1 MQLQFEDKFRDD
13 RRGPVTVAPTIRSG
27 VDLVRLKLRP
37 LRHSLDYVRPRVLR
51 IGVTGLARSG
61 KTVLLT
67 SLAAALLAPHRGGL
81 SGRIR
86 QVRLSPS
93 GAESLP
99 RFEYE
104 RHLAA
109 LAADPPRWPE
119 RTNSVSLLALDLEIV
134 SPPLPARR
142 VRLELLD
149 YPGEWLLD
157 LPLLG
162 QTFESWSA
170 TVLSRLQRPALAEA
184 TRDFLGFAHGL
195 PASAPADERL
205 AEAGHRLY
213 GTMLQRLRELG
224 LSMLQP
230 GRFLMPA
237 PGPAPPWLCFFP
249 SAAGAG
255 GDGTLQALLRRRY
268 DAYVASV
275 RETLVSPLF
284 GDMDRL
290 VVLADL
296 LGALHAGADAFADV
310 RAALSAAA
318 ASLRWQGS
326 WLEMAAALA
335 QLRLP
340 PRVIRRVAFAASKAD
355 HVAERQRGNLAGLMR
370 SMTAAPAAAAESSR
384 AFLAIAAARCTEDFV
399 WTLEGRPVSAV
410 RGRVLGERQRTR
422 SYPGEVPDR
431 PPEAADWAHP
441 FLELPAFEPVGLP
454 EAGRLGVPSIGLDA
468 LLRFL
473 LEDML

>member
-1 MQLQFEDKFRDD
+1 MQLQFEDKFLDGRRDAAAAPAIMTGVSRVGREL
-13 RRGPVTVAPTIRSG
+13 RRIRH
-27 VDLVRLKLRP
+27 P
-37 LRHSLDYVRPRVLR
+37 LDYVRPRVLR

-67 SLAAALLAPHRGGL
+67 SIAAALLSPGRAGL
-81 SGRIR
+81 SARIR
-86 QVRLSPS
+86 DARLSPS

-119 RTNSVSLLALDLEIV
+119 RTDAVSLLALDLEIAD
-134 SPPLPARR
+134 PPLPARR

-157 LPLLG
+157 LPLLDQG
-162 QTFESWSA
+162 YEAWSA
-170 TVLSRLQRPALAEA
+170 SVLSRLQRPSLAQA
-184 TRDFLGFAHGL
+184 ARDFLGFVHGL

-213 GTMLQRLRELG
+213 RTMLERLRDHG

-237 PGPAPPWLCFFP
+237 PGASPPWERFFP
-249 SAAGAG
+249 MAAARGGA
-255 GDGTLQALLRRRY
+255 LQSLLRRRY
-268 DAYVASV
+268 DAYVGAV
-275 RETLVSPLF
+275 REALASPLF

-296 LGALHAGADAFADV
+296 LGALHAGPDAFADV
-310 RAALSAAA
+310 RAALAAA
-318 ASLRWQGS
+318 AGSLRWQGS
-326 WLEMAAALA
+326 WLDLAASLA
-335 QLRLP
+335 RLRLP
-340 PRVIRRVAFAASKAD
+340 PRVIRRVAFVASKSD
-355 HVAERQRGNLAGLMR
+355 HVAGRQRGNLAGLMR
-370 SMTAAPAAAAESSR
+370 SLTAAPAGSR
-384 AFLAIAAARCTEDFV
+384 SAQRALAVAAARCTEDFV

-422 SYPGEVPDR
+422 SYPGEVPDQ
-431 PPEAADWAHP
+431 PPDAAYWAHP
-441 FLELPAFEPVGLP
+441 FLDLPAFEPVRLP
-454 EAGRLGVPSIGLDA
+454 EAGRMGVPSIGLDA
-468 LLRFL
+468 LLGFL
-473 LEDML
+473 LEDVL